1 MANETTEN
9 ELNQTGEPGTEY
21 FMETLP
27 GQDRYV
33 APLEETQLQDVDS
46 VDESAPATS
55 MWADAWR
62 TLRRNPLFIIS
73 GLLIIFIIVVAIA
86 PGLFTKQDPNACD
99 LGNSLSPSTAG
110 HPFGFDLQGCD
121 VYTRVVYGTR
131 TSLSVGVLSTLLV
144 VIVGTLIGA
153 VAGFFGGWIDA
164 VLSRITDI
172 FFALPMLLGAI
183 VVLQMFKTSKSIWK
197 IVLVLT
203 LFGWVGVC
211 RIARSA
217 VLESKNLEFNTAS
230 TALGSTPARNLFRH
244 ILPNSLAPII
254 VIATTSLASYIVAEA
269 TLKLPWRRSADHH
282 GELGWRYLQRT
293 DQPADRSDGAVLPV
307 RRTGHH
313 RACVHHDGRRR
324 QGRPRSEEPYGLS
337 EGSGESL

>member
-9 ELNQTGEPGTEY
+9 ELNETGEPGTEY

-33 APLEETQLQDVDS
+33 APLDETPLQDVDS

-73 GLLIIFIIVVAIA
+73 GLLILFIIVVAIA

-99 LGNSLSPSTAG
+99 LGNSLSPASAG
-110 HPFGFDLQGCD
+110 HPFGYDLQGCD

-153 VAGFFGGWIDA
+153 VAGFFGGWVDA

-203 LFGWVGVC
+203 LFGWV
-211 RIARSA
+211 AYA
-217 VLESKNLEFNTAS
+217 VSPEAPCWNRRTSN
-230 TALGSTPARNLFRH
+230 STPPPRPSLHACQESVPPYPAELLGPDHRH
-244 ILPNSLAPII
+244 RHHFAGLLHRGRSNP
-254 VIATTSLASYIVAEA
+254 
-269 TLKLPWRRSADHH
+269 KLPWRRSADHH

-324 QGRPRSEEPYGLS
+324 QGRPRPEERTA
-337 EGSGESL
+337 E

>member
-9 ELNQTGEPGTEY
+9 ELNETGEPGTEY

-33 APLEETQLQDVDS
+33 APLDETPLQDVDS

-73 GLLIIFIIVVAIA
+73 GLLILFIIVVAIA

-99 LGNSLSPSTAG
+99 LGNSLSPASAG
-110 HPFGFDLQGCD
+110 HPFGYDLQGCD

-153 VAGFFGGWIDA
+153 VAGFFGGWVDA
-164 VLSRITDI
+164 
-172 FFALPMLLGAI
+172 
-183 VVLQMFKTSKSIWK
+183 
-197 IVLVLT
+197 
-203 LFGWVGVC
+203 C
-211 RIARSA
+211 
-217 VLESKNLEFNTAS
+217 
-230 TALGSTPARNLFRH
+230 
-244 ILPNSLAPII
+244 
-254 VIATTSLASYIVAEA
+254 
-269 TLKLPWRRSADHH
+269 
-282 GELGWRYLQRT
+282 
-293 DQPADRSDGAVLPV
+293 
-307 RRTGHH
+307 
-313 RACVHHDGRRR
+313 
-324 QGRPRSEEPYGLS
+324 
-337 EGSGESL
+337 

>member
-9 ELNQTGEPGTEY
+9 ELNQTGEPGTKY

-33 APLEETQLQDVDS
+33 APLEEAPLQDVDS

-62 TLRRNPLFIIS
+62 TLRRNPLF
-73 GLLIIFIIVVAIA
+73 
-86 PGLFTKQDPNACD
+86 TKQDPNSCD
-99 LGNSLSPSTAG
+99 LGNSLNPSSAG

-121 VYTRVVYGTR
+121 VYTRVIYGTR

-153 VAGFFGGWIDA
+153 VAGFFGGWVDA
-164 VLSRITDI
+164 VLSRINDI

-269 TLKLPWRRSADHH
+269 TLSFLGVGLPTTTVSWGGDISSAQTN
-282 GELGWRYLQRT
+282 LQTDPMVLFYPSAALAITVLAFIMMGDAVKDALDPKSRT
-293 DQPADRSDGAVLPV
+293 A
-307 RRTGHH
+307 
-313 RACVHHDGRRR
+313 
-324 QGRPRSEEPYGLS
+324 
-337 EGSGESL
+337 

>member
-1 MANETTEN
+1 MTEMNETNPFTV
-9 ELNQTGEPGTEY
+9 
-21 FMETLP
+21 LP
-27 GQDRYV
+27 GQERYV
-33 APLEETQLQDVDS
+33 APLDETPLKAVDS
-46 VDESAPATS
+46 MDESAPASS

-62 TLRRNPLFIIS
+62 TLRKNPLFIIS
-73 GLLIIFIIVVAIA
+73 GLLILFIIVVAIA

-99 LGNSLSPSTAG
+99 LGNSLSPASAG
-110 HPFGFDLQGCD
+110 HPFGYDLQGCD

-203 LFGWVGVC
+203 DALRLGRRMPYRPKRRAEIEEP
-211 RIARSA
+211 RIQHRLHGPRLHACQESVPPHPAELPGPDHRHRHHFAGLLHRGRS
-217 VLESKNLEFNTAS
+217 N
-230 TALGSTPARNLFRH
+230 P
-244 ILPNSLAPII
+244 
-254 VIATTSLASYIVAEA
+254 
-269 TLKLPWRRSADHH
+269 KLPWRRPADHH

-293 DQPADRSDGAVLPV
+293 DQPAD
-307 RRTGHH
+307 
-313 RACVHHDGRRR
+313 
-324 QGRPRSEEPYGLS
+324 
-337 EGSGESL
+337 

>member
-131 TSLSVGVLSTLLV
+131 TSLSVGVLSTLLMMA
-144 VIVGTLIGA
+144 LGA
-153 VAGFFGGWIDA
+153 VICALLMA
-164 VLSRITDI
+164 VLYTLQHYGI
-172 FFALPMLLGAI
+172 F
-183 VVLQMFKTSKSIWK
+183 
-197 IVLVLT
+197 
-203 LFGWVGVC
+203 
-211 RIARSA
+211 
-217 VLESKNLEFNTAS
+217 
-230 TALGSTPARNLFRH
+230 
-244 ILPNSLAPII
+244 
-254 VIATTSLASYIVAEA
+254 
-269 TLKLPWRRSADHH
+269 
-282 GELGWRYLQRT
+282 
-293 DQPADRSDGAVLPV
+293 
-307 RRTGHH
+307 
-313 RACVHHDGRRR
+313 
-324 QGRPRSEEPYGLS
+324 
-337 EGSGESL
+337 EGSRLFETNSSLSQGFYVAFDQYLKPVFEKISQKING

>member
-131 TSLSVGVLSTLLV
+131 TSLSVGVL
-144 VIVGTLIGA
+144 A
-153 VAGFFGGWIDA
+153 AGRD
-164 VLSRITDI
+164 
-172 FFALPMLLGAI
+172 
-183 VVLQMFKTSKSIWK
+183 
-197 IVLVLT
+197 
-203 LFGWVGVC
+203 
-211 RIARSA
+211 
-217 VLESKNLEFNTAS
+217 
-230 TALGSTPARNLFRH
+230 
-244 ILPNSLAPII
+244 
-254 VIATTSLASYIVAEA
+254 
-269 TLKLPWRRSADHH
+269 RR
-282 GELGWRYLQRT
+282 Y
-293 DQPADRSDGAVLPV
+293 PDR
-307 RRTGHH
+307 
-313 RACVHHDGRRR
+313 CRRR
-324 QGRPRSEEPYGLS
+324 LLRRLD
-337 EGSGESL
+337 

>member
-9 ELNQTGEPGTEY
+9 ELNETGEPGTEY

-33 APLEETQLQDVDS
+33 APIEETPLQDIDS

-73 GLLIIFIIVVAIA
+73 GLLILFIIVVAIA

-121 VYTRVVYGTR
+121 VYTRVIYGTR

-217 VLESKNLEFNTAS
+217 VLESKNLEFKHRLHGPRLHACQKPVPS
-230 TALGSTPARNLFRH
+230 HPAELPGPDHRHRHHLAGLLHRGGSDAELPRRRPAH
-244 ILPNSLAPII
+244 
-254 VIATTSLASYIVAEA
+254 
-269 TLKLPWRRSADHH
+269 HH
-282 GELGWRYLQRT
+282 GELGGRHLQRA
-293 DQPADRSDGAVLPV
+293 DQPAD
-307 RRTGHH
+307 
-313 RACVHHDGRRR
+313 
-324 QGRPRSEEPYGLS
+324 
-337 EGSGESL
+337 

>member
-9 ELNQTGEPGTEY
+9 ELNETGEPGTEY

-33 APLEETQLQDVDS
+33 APLDETPLQDVDS

-73 GLLIIFIIVVAIA
+73 GLLILFIIVVAIA

-99 LGNSLSPSTAG
+99 LGNSLSPASAG
-110 HPFGFDLQGCD
+110 HPFGYDLQGCD

-153 VAGFFGGWIDA
+153 VAGFFGGWVDA

-217 VLESKNLEFNTAS
+217 VLAQ
-230 TALGSTPARNLFRH
+230 
-244 ILPNSLAPII
+244 II

-269 TLKLPWRRSADHH
+269 TLSFLGVGLPTTTVSWGGDISSAQTN
-282 GELGWRYLQRT
+282 LQTDPMVLFYPSAALAITVLAFIMMGDAVKDALDPKSRT
-293 DQPADRSDGAVLPV
+293 A
-307 RRTGHH
+307 
-313 RACVHHDGRRR
+313 
-324 QGRPRSEEPYGLS
+324 
-337 EGSGESL
+337 

>member
-33 APLEETQLQDVDS
+33 APLEETPLQDVDS

-73 GLLIIFIIVVAIA
+73 GLLILFIIVVAIA
-86 PGLFTKQDPNACD
+86 PGLFTKQDPNSCD
-99 LGNSLSPSTAG
+99 LGNSLNPSSAG

-121 VYTRVVYGTR
+121 VYTRVIYGTR

-153 VAGFFGGWIDA
+153 VAGFFGGWVDA
-164 VLSRITDI
+164 VLSRINDI

-217 VLESKNLEFNTAS
+217 VLESKNLEFAGQKPVPPHS
-230 TALGSTPARNLFRH
+230 AELLGPDHRH
-244 ILPNSLAPII
+244 RHHLAGLLHRGGSDAELP
-254 VIATTSLASYIVAEA
+254 
-269 TLKLPWRRSADHH
+269 RRRPADHH
-282 GELGWRYLQRT
+282 GELGRRHLQRA

-337 EGSGESL
+337 EGSGETL

>member
-9 ELNQTGEPGTEY
+9 ELNQPGEPGTEY

-203 LFGWVGVC
+203 REQGYRKHQEGRWMKRAYDRYFAPLPSLRQSLRDIPERYNRIQEELDRLEAEGRIFIIRPDRPVEVSRLEQDVHKIQALYDEGR
-211 RIARSA
+211 RIA
-217 VLESKNLEFNTAS
+217 LEQLPALKNYLE
-230 TALGSTPARNLFRH
+230 
-244 ILPNSLAPII
+244 LP
-254 VIATTSLASYIVAEA
+254 
-269 TLKLPWRRSADHH
+269 
-282 GELGWRYLQRT
+282 Q
-293 DQPADRSDGAVLPV
+293 
-307 RRTGHH
+307 
-313 RACVHHDGRRR
+313 
-324 QGRPRSEEPYGLS
+324 
-337 EGSGESL
+337 

>member
-33 APLEETQLQDVDS
+33 APLDETPLQDVDS

-73 GLLIIFIIVVAIA
+73 GLLILFIIVVAIA

-99 LGNSLSPSTAG
+99 LGNSLSPASAG
-110 HPFGFDLQGCD
+110 HPFGYDLQGCD

-153 VAGFFGGWIDA
+153 VAGFFGGWVDA

-230 TALGSTPARNLFRH
+230 TALGSTPASNLFRH
-244 ILPNSLAPII
+244 ILR
-254 VIATTSLASYIVAEA
+254 T
-269 TLKLPWRRSADHH
+269 PW
-282 GELGWRYLQRT
+282 
-293 DQPADRSDGAVLPV
+293 
-307 RRTGHH
+307 
-313 RACVHHDGRRR
+313 
-324 QGRPRSEEPYGLS
+324 PRSSSSPPLRWPPTS
-337 EGSGESL
+337 WPKQP

>member
-33 APLEETQLQDVDS
+33 APLDETPLQDVDS

-73 GLLIIFIIVVAIA
+73 GLLILFIIVVAIA

-99 LGNSLSPSTAG
+99 LGNSLSPASAG
-110 HPFGFDLQGCD
+110 HPFGYDLQGCD

-153 VAGFFGGWIDA
+153 VAGFFGGWVDA

-183 VVLQMFKTSKSIWK
+183 VVLQMFKTSKSIWEDRAGADALRLGRRMPYRPK
-197 IVLVLT
+197 RRAGIEEP
-203 LFGWVGVC
+203 
-211 RIARSA
+211 RIQHRFHGPRLHACQKPVPSHLA
-217 VLESKNLEFNTAS
+217 E
-230 TALGSTPARNLFRH
+230 
-244 ILPNSLAPII
+244 LPAPII

-269 TLKLPWRRSADHH
+269 TLSFLGVGLPTTTVSWGGDISSAQTN
-282 GELGWRYLQRT
+282 LQTDPLVLFYPSAALAITVLAFIMMGDAVKDALDPKSRT
-293 DQPADRSDGAVLPV
+293 A
-307 RRTGHH
+307 
-313 RACVHHDGRRR
+313 
-324 QGRPRSEEPYGLS
+324 
-337 EGSGESL
+337 

>member
-1 MANETTEN
+1 
-9 ELNQTGEPGTEY
+9 
-21 FMETLP
+21 
-27 GQDRYV
+27 
-33 APLEETQLQDVDS
+33 
-46 VDESAPATS
+46 

-73 GLLIIFIIVVAIA
+73 GLLILFIIVVAIA

-99 LGNSLSPSTAG
+99 LGSPSSPASAG
-110 HPFGFDLQGCD
+110 HPFGYDLQGCD

-211 RIARSA
+211 RIA
-217 VLESKNLEFNTAS
+217 E
-230 TALGSTPARNLFRH
+230 
-244 ILPNSLAPII
+244 AP
-254 VIATTSLASYIVAEA
+254 
-269 TLKLPWRRSADHH
+269 
-282 GELGWRYLQRT
+282 
-293 DQPADRSDGAVLPV
+293 
-307 RRTGHH
+307 
-313 RACVHHDGRRR
+313 C
-324 QGRPRSEEPYGLS
+324 
-337 EGSGESL
+337 